1 MKFQILDLTRQ
12 KWIGPPVQEEP
23 RIEEDSPLER
33 SLAAIE
39 DQPDNAVLCS
49 HGDVIPDFVNGLI
62 RRGMDLDEGPHALR
76 EASVF
81 VLHHVNGLFSHA
93 EYWDPPLV

>member
-1 MKFQILDLTRQ
+1 MQTLEPLAELT
-12 KWIGPPVQEEP
+12 GLTVMEAP

-39 DQPDNAVLCS
+39 DAPGNAVLCS

-62 RRGMDLDEGPHALR
+62 RRGMDIGEGPHALR
-76 EASVF
+76 KASAF
-81 VLHHVNGLFSHA
+81 VLHHANGLFTHA
-93 EYWDPPLV
+93 EYWDPPTI